1 MIQGAIFDADGTLL
15 DSMGMW
21 DTVGGSGTWL
31 PGDPPPAQGCGRFF
45 FPMSLTQCAAY
56 LKQTYGLPQS
66 CRRPL
71 PMASMKVFFT
81 FYR

>member
-15 DSMGMW
+15 DSHG
-21 DTVGGSGTWL
+21 DVGYGRSGTWL
-31 PGDPPPAQGCGRFF
+31 PWGSPARPGLREIL

-66 CRRPL
+66 LPGHCRWHQ
-71 PMASMKVFFT
+71 
-81 FYR
+81 